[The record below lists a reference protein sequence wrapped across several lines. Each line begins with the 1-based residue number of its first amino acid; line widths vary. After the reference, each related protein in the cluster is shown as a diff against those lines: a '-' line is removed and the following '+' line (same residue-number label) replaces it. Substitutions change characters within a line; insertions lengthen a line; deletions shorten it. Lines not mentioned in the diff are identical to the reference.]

1 MRHDLFQTH
10 RFSHLRT
17 LCGAARRLTRTTTYS
32 IHGVRCGSWW
42 YKIQSVGLWMACSRH
57 WQHVDSISERHRLV
71 NWDGWNKEYGAKSI
85 AREFADGFIATASR
99 VLRPLLAGMRVR
111 DSAVSPRDISHMQVC
126 HRNPV
131 AGFGVREGQFSAPGV
146 DCKSHQPFCSRKQLG
161 KGSPPYAVVQ
171 NAADS
176 GALLSRMVVNRAR
189 RWPNF
194 HDC

>member
-42 YKIQSVGLWMACSRH
+42 YKIQSVGLWMARSRH

-85 AREFADGFIATASR
+85 AREFADGSIARRLAFSDRCLPECESEIQQFRLAIYPICRFVTGTRWQALGRGKVSSRHPELTASHTN
-99 VLRPLLAGMRVR
+99 L
-111 DSAVSPRDISHMQVC
+111 SAV
-126 HRNPV
+126 
-131 AGFGVREGQFSAPGV
+131 
-146 DCKSHQPFCSRKQLG
+146 
-161 KGSPPYAVVQ
+161 GS
-171 NAADS
+171 S
-176 GALLSRMVVNRAR
+176 
-189 RWPNF
+189 
-194 HDC
+194 